1 MQWHL
6 PKRHLTGQKIYEKPV
21 MWNKRNQRL
30 DLKLTR
36 FLFVERTDH
45 IFWSAIL
52 VPGAKSIYSSGIIKA
67 LCSTKENKCL
77 DTPTSERNLFLLH
90 THLQEQNCYK
100 TKAQQN
106 KRKLKDS
113 CLPGKVGPG
122 WEGGQ
127 DEDWRNSLESGFGFR
142 VCQGKAVRTIST
154 AWIKH
159 FILIG
164 ISQRNDLGVYI
175 QWSFWLSR
183 IL

>member
-52 VPGAKSIYSSGIIKA
+52 IPGAKSIYSSGIIKA

-100 TKAQQN
+100 IKAQQN

-113 CLPGKVGPG
+113 FAFQGRWDLVERVGRMRI
-122 WEGGQ
+122 EGTV
-127 DEDWRNSLESGFGFR
+127 WSLAWASGFAK
-142 VCQGKAVRTIST
+142 GKLLELLA
-154 AWIKH
+154 
-159 FILIG
+159 LPE
-164 ISQRNDLGVYI
+164 
-175 QWSFWLSR
+175 
-183 IL
+183 